1 MKITKVQTFLMGVG
15 DTPRNWLFVKV
26 HTDEG
31 ITGVGEASGWP
42 KVIKAAVDDIAPM
55 VIGEDPMHIEKIWQM
70 LYVGMMGHGMT
81 GVVGS
86 GAINGIEMALWDIK
100 GKALNTPVWN
110 LLGGKLRDRIR
121 VYGHAFRYRM
131 GISGHDDGIGVV
143 ERALELK
150 DMGYTAVKTG
160 QGVDSVRAVHEI
172 RKAVGDDM
180 DIMVECAPPPWLQV
194 KDAIILARALE
205 PYNITFFEDAVAPE
219 NLRALERLQDA
230 TDVPIAVGERHSHIW
245 GLREH
250 IEKELVDVIQPDAG
264 RVGGISQLKKLAAMA
279 EAHYITV
286 APHSGTLGPVGE
298 YAALHVM
305 ATIPNALALERV
317 EFDDPKRYEVID
329 NHIPTVDGFVPVPDK
344 PGLGVDII
352 EEAIAK
358 YPSTGNAPG
367 PRQTEPGMH
376 KWEPGTY
383 FEQIYF
389 QPRFR
394 RQATMSPPK
403 DDA

>member
-1 MKITKVQTFLMGVG
+1 MKITKVETFLMGVG

-42 KVIKAAVDDIAPM
+42 KVIKAAVDDISPM

-70 LYVGMMGHGMT
+70 LFVGMMGHGMT

-110 LLGGKLRDRIR
+110 LLGGKLRDEIR

-131 GISGHDDGIGVV
+131 GISSHDDSIGVV

-160 QGVDSVRAVHEI
+160 QGVDSIQAVHDV

-230 TDVPIAVGERHSHIW
+230 TDVPIAVG
-245 GLREH
+245 
-250 IEKELVDVIQPDAG
+250 
-264 RVGGISQLKKLAAMA
+264 
-279 EAHYITV
+279 
-286 APHSGTLGPVGE
+286 
-298 YAALHVM
+298 
-305 ATIPNALALERV
+305 
-317 EFDDPKRYEVID
+317 DD
-329 NHIPTVDGFVPVPDK
+329 IPTFGDF
-344 PGLGVDII
+344 
-352 EEAIAK
+352 A
-358 YPSTGNAPG
+358 ST
-367 PRQTEPGMH
+367 
-376 KWEPGTY
+376 
-383 FEQIYF
+383 
-389 QPRFR
+389 
-394 RQATMSPPK
+394 
-403 DDA
+403 

>member
-1 MKITKVQTFLMGVG
+1 VKITKVETFLMGVG

-42 KVIKAAVDDIAPM
+42 KVIKAAIDDISPM
-55 VIGEDPMHIEKIWQM
+55 VIGEDPMQIEKIWQ
-70 LYVGMMGHGMT
+70 LLFVGMMGHGMT

-110 LLGGKLRDRIR
+110 LLGGKLRDSVR
-121 VYGHAFRYRM
+121 VYGHAFRYKM
-131 GISGHDDGIGVV
+131 GVSAEDDRTGVV

-150 DMGYTAVKTG
+150 AMGYTAVKTG
-160 QGVDSVRAVHEI
+160 QGVDSIQAVHDV

-219 NLRALERLQDA
+219 NLKALARLQDA

-250 IEKELVDVIQPDAG
+250 IENELVDVIQPDAG
-264 RVGGISQLKKLAAMA
+264 RIGGISQLKKLSAMA

-286 APHSGTLGPVGE
+286 APHSGTLGPIGE
-298 YAALHVM
+298 FAALHVM
-305 ATIPNALALERV
+305 CSIPNALALERV
-317 EFDDPKRYEVID
+317 EFDDPRRYEVIT
-329 NHIPTVDGFVPVPDK
+329 NHIPTVDGFVPVPNE

-358 YPSTGNAPG
+358 YPSKHNTPG

-403 DDA
+403 ED